1 MTKRIFLCLLAVFLT
16 LPITYNMR
24 ASDNIQ
30 IDFRFVY
37 KDPAPN
43 YGEVLLKN
51 ERFFADPIPMLSIN
65 DIASA
70 SVVTEDQGFYEKGS
84 VVYKP
89 MPTILIHFKED
100 SKKKLHK
107 LTSENINKRLGIF
120 INGKLIM
127 APIIMEPISGGSVK
141 ISDSKFTREETQR
154 IVNDINKHIE
164 LRSK

>member
-1 MTKRIFLCLLAVFLT
+1 MTKRIFLYLLVVSLT
-16 LPITYNMR
+16 LPVTYNIR
-24 ASDNIQ
+24 ANDNIQ

-51 ERFFADPIPMLSIN
+51 ERFFADRTAMLSIN

-70 SVVTEDQGFYEKGS
+70 SAITEVVGFYEKPNI
-84 VVYKP
+84 VHKP
-89 MPTILIHFKED
+89 RPAILIRFKED

-120 INGKLIM
+120 INGQLIM

-141 ISDSKFTREETQR
+141 ISGQFTREETQR

-164 LRSK
+164 VRSK

>member
-1 MTKRIFLCLLAVFLT
+1 
-16 LPITYNMR
+16 
-24 ASDNIQ
+24 
-30 IDFRFVY
+30 
-37 KDPAPN
+37 
-43 YGEVLLKN
+43 
-51 ERFFADPIPMLSIN
+51 
-65 DIASA
+65 
-70 SVVTEDQGFYEKGS
+70 
-84 VVYKP
+84 